1 MQERLK
7 ELRHALGLTS
17 EEFGRRIKVTRSS
30 ISNFEHGRRMM
41 SSRTLFSICREF
53 GVNEN
58 WLRYGTGDMFV
69 HCPFDDVTEFSK
81 THRMGEMATSVL
93 KAYLELT
100 TSEQEYVEEFLQIV
114 YDKIKSHQV

>member
-7 ELRHALGLTS
+7 ELRLALGLTS
-17 EEFGRRIKVTRSS
+17 EEFARRIQVTRSS

-41 SSRTLFSICREF
+41 SSRTIFSICREF

-58 WLRYGTGDMFV
+58 WLRYGTGNMFV
-69 HCPFDDVTEFSK
+69 HRQFNDVIEFSK
-81 THRMGEMATSVL
+81 SHRMGEMASNVL

-114 YDKIKSHQV
+114 YDKIKIHQV